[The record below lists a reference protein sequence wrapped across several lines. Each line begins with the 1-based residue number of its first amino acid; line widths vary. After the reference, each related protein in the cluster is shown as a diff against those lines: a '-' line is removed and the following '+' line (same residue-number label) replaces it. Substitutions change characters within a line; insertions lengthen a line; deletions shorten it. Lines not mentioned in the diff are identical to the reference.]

1 MWRDGLVKRDYKLL
15 TSIHPQRLS
24 LKSWMEVNKYDGV
37 NIHGGWML
45 KQRQDGVFD
54 TLRKEA

>member
-24 LKSWMEVNKYDGV
+24 LKSWMEANKYDGV

-45 KQRQDGVFD
+45 KQGQDGGFD